1 MWGGLSLLM
10 ANEAGAA
17 MRRQIRSLVFT
28 AAAGVVG
35 LIALVYVLSGL
46 HDWLST
52 MWPQHLAAWAIAAG
66 LLIIA
71 GILLVMARSAKSRKN
86 DPPSLSSKALL
97 ATPVVAKL
105 VGGPGRMGTIAVGGV
120 VVAAALAT
128 RYLTRRS
135 PEK

>member
-17 MRRQIRSLVFT
+17 MRRKIRSLAFT
-28 AAAGVVG
+28 AVAGVVG
-35 LIALVYVLSGL
+35 LIALVFVLIGL

-52 MWPQHLAAWAIAAG
+52 IFAPHLAAWIVAGG
-66 LLIIA
+66 LLVIA
-71 GILLVMARSAKSRKN
+71 GILLVMARSANSRRN
-86 DPPSLSSKALL
+86 DPPSLSSKALM

-105 VGGPGRMGTIAVGGV
+105 VGGPGRMGTIAVGSV

-128 RYLTRRS
+128 RYFTRRS
-135 PEK
+135 SDT